1 MVEWTDQ
8 ERSVITSIFGNLDY
22 DDIGPKA
29 LCRYGERLLFERT
42 RNEIKRKKL

>member
-8 ERSVITSIFGNLDY
+8 ERTIISNIFANLDY

-29 LCRYGERLLFERT
+29 LCRHGKHPEIQLL
-42 RNEIKRKKL
+42 RKVEM